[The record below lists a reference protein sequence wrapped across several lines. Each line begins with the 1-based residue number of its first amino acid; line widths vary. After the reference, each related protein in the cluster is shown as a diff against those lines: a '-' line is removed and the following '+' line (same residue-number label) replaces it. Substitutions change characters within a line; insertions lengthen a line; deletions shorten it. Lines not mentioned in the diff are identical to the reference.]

1 MQLLDELRFRQP
13 VDSWVARW
21 QMRRTASGHK
31 QVLGGVEPCLH
42 QATRDLE
49 TEEGAEAV
57 SKECE
62 WPIKMVLQGLDEWLY

>member
-1 MQLLDELRFRQP
+1 
-13 VDSWVARW
+13 
-21 QMRRTASGHK
+21 MRRTASGHK